1 MTQRHMPREFY
12 LKRAVECYDHM
23 GDQRAAADVL
33 ARFGSPAASA
43 DAAQRYVALGDL
55 PAAGEAYL
63 AADQPRAALDC
74 FQRARL
80 PERVLACLHV
90 LDDPAAAGALLLE
103 LGRLAEAAP
112 LLDRALA
119 AATRP
124 ADQVMLR
131 FQLAQALGLNH
142 GETHYRAALAE
153 VAHLPATDASAEAWV
168 ALGAWGAAVGRQD
181 RMQEGYAHALR
192 LLDHPHH
199 LPRWRAVAT
208 RYQTA
213 AQAIGNRRLVQILA
227 TALADRVEPPPPT
240 EPPPDPAQL
249 LLDSGQWEA
258 ALAALEPRA
267 RVGDDPAKRLLATL
281 VEGKRLPS
289 PAQGEGLG
297 VRASE
302 DPRSDSLSRRERAG
316 VRASI
321 PPLPLRLK
329 TAALLGEVGDPRLLN
344 VQTGDAPLGG
354 YWCPIDA
361 GPFWYGPYDESNRED
376 TSEERNRPLRQVTL
390 PYTYRV
396 GRYPVTNAEY
406 RRFVEAGGYQQQQWW
421 TANGWAYL
429 QPGSRRWDE
438 SNETRITLP
447 RYWDNAERNQPT
459 QPVVGVSWYEAVAYC
474 AWLTAQGQ
482 TAGWLANGDVIR
494 LPTSLEWE
502 RAARGID
509 QRRYPW
515 GNEPPDTERANFKD
529 TGIGR
534 PTPVGCFPAGA
545 ADCGALDLAGNVM
558 EWMST
563 PMNDRDRVEP
573 QKDFTPSEGIVLSW
587 SMFDNRTEQLCCGAR
602 SRYNPSNRYFNW
614 SFRCFSSRAL
624 LE

>member
-43 DAAQRYVALGDL
+43 DAAQRYVAMGDL

-80 PERVLACLHV
+80 PERALACLHV

-103 LGRLAEAAP
+103 LERLAEAAP
-112 LLDRALA
+112 LLERALA

-124 ADQVMLR
+124 TDHVMLR

-142 GETHYRAALAE
+142 GESHYREALAQ
-153 VAHLPATDASAEAWV
+153 VSHLPATDASAEAWV

-181 RMQEGYAHALR
+181 RMQEGYAQALR
-192 LLDHPHH
+192 LLDHPHY

-213 AQAIGNRRLVQILA
+213 AQAIGNRRLVQIL
-227 TALADRVEPPPPT
+227 TTELADRVEPPPPT

-258 ALAALEPRA
+258 ALAELEPRA
-267 RVGDDPAKRLLATL
+267 RAEDETAKLLLAVMIEDGALVRHRPSIADTL
-281 VEGKRLPS
+281 SAIGYRLS
-289 PAQGEGLG
+289 AM
-297 VRASE
+297 AC
-302 DPRSDSLSRRERAG
+302 
-316 VRASI
+316 
-321 PPLPLRLK
+321 PLPLRLNA
-329 TAALLGEVGDPRLLN
+329 AALLGEVGDPRLLN

-361 GPFWYGPYDESNRED
+361 GPFWFGDDRQGA
-376 TSEERNRPLRQVTL
+376 LRQVTL
-390 PYTYRV
+390 PYAYRV
-396 GRYPVTNAEY
+396 GRYPVTNTEY
-406 RRFVEAGGYQQQQWW
+406 RRFIEAGGYQQQQWW
-421 TANGWAYL
+421 TENGW
-429 QPGSRRWDE
+429 QDKGSRTQP
-438 SNETRITLP
+438 S
-447 RYWDNAERNQPT
+447 YWDNAERNQPT

-482 TAGWLANGDVIR
+482 TAGWLANGDAIR

-515 GNEPPDTERANFKD
+515 GNEPPDAERANYND

-545 ADCGALDLAGNVM
+545 ATCGALDLAGNVW
-558 EWMST
+558 EWTST
-563 PMNDRDRVEP
+563 PYQEPELVEAR
-573 QKDFTPSEGIVLSW
+573 KDFTQNTYVLLSY
-587 SMFDNRTEQLCCGAR
+587 SYYNAELANLCCGAR
-602 SRYNPSNRYFNW
+602 NGIYPVYRYNVR